1 VRIQSGNRKSD
12 GRVGGSNPDV
22 GSSFSSFFFF
32 FFSELLRD
40 GLENKNVQ
48 AIKVISN
55 FV

>member
-1 VRIQSGNRKSD
+1 ME
-12 GRVGGSNPDV
+12 GSVVQILMWAVLFPP
-22 GSSFSSFFFF
+22 SSFF